1 MDYDHPL
8 FVHTPAFMPVV
19 SGEEMCRA
27 MAAICDHVMAIIPR
41 GREVWEVHVD
51 QQEIREKVEVEG
63 IVLRGRLCEAS
74 PRFPGGTWVRV
85 RGLPLN
91 ATNAFVDRL
100 LSQYGEIAIGSTHAT
115 WRNTA
120 IKTGERTLKLKI
132 NKDIPG
138 RLKTETFGWVTV
150 RYRDQPELCF
160 SCGQAGH
167 QQWDCEVSGKPSYA
181 TVVERVGQSS
191 NPTPTHSLTPTQY
204 PTPTATLDPAVSSP
218 MPSSETSTDEDGE
231 RKKKKKEKK
240 ERREE
245 REKKERKRELSSD
258 TTPEKQDHV
267 GKHEGLPTMIPMVKH
282 VDKRK
287 K

>member
-51 QQEIREKVEVEG
+51 QEEIREKVEVEG

-191 NPTPTHSLTPTQY
+191 TPTPTHSLTPTQY

>member
-8 FVHTPAFMPVV
+8 FVYTPAFMPVV

-41 GREVWEVHVD
+41 GREVWEVHFD
-51 QQEIREKVEVEG
+51 QEEIREKVEVEG

-191 NPTPTHSLTPTQY
+191 TPTPTHSLTPTQY

>member
-51 QQEIREKVEVEG
+51 QEEIREKIEVEG

-120 IKTGERTLKLKI
+120 IKTGERTLKVKI
-132 NKDIPG
+132 ARDIPG
-138 RLKTETFGWVTV
+138 RVKTDTFGWITI
-150 RYRDQPELCF
+150 RYRDQPDLCF
-160 SCGQAGH
+160 TCGQAGH
-167 QQWDCEVSGKPSYA
+167 QQWECEVSGKPSYA

-191 NPTPTHSLTPTQY
+191 TPTPTHSLTPTQY
-204 PTPTATLDPAVSSP
+204 PTPTATLDPALSSP
-218 MPSSETSTDEDGE
+218 MQSSETSTDEDGE

-258 TTPEKQDHV
+258 TTPEKDDHV
-267 GKHEGLPTMIPMVKH
+267 GKHEGLPTMIPLMKH

>member
-27 MAAICDHVMAIIPR
+27 MAAICDHIMAIIPR

-191 NPTPTHSLTPTQY
+191 TPTPTHSLTPTQY